1 MDDLYFLSAAMHCG
15 AGTQLVS
22 CDRFYDHINGMD
34 PLMKVQFR
42 RWQNLYQMELDRF
55 VGNDPVFAV
64 CIVFVVFSI

>member
-22 CDRFYDHINGMD
+22 CDRFYDHISGMD
-34 PLMKVQFR
+34 LLMKVQFR

-64 CIVFVVFSI
+64 CIVFVDVFH